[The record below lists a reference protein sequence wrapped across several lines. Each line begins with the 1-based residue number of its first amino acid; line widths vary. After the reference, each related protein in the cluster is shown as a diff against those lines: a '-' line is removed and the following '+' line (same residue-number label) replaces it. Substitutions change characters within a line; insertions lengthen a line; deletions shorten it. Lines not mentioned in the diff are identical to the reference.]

1 MTNVDVNTKEL
12 IRQFVVDTFMFGD
25 EGDLADEDSLIAS
38 GVMDSTGVLELV
50 AFIEEQFAFKI
61 EDVEMT
67 PENLDGI
74 HRIVTYIEAR
84 RPTADVWER

>member
-1 MTNVDVNTKEL
+1 MTTIDVNTKEL

-38 GVMDSTGVLELV
+38 GIMDSTGVLELV
-50 AFIEEQFAFKI
+50 TFIEEKFAFKMN
-61 EDVEMT
+61 DVEMT

-74 HRIVTYIEAR
+74 HRIVTFIESR
-84 RPTADVWER
+84 QSTATL